1 MFENLI
7 AQPVK
12 DLLVDDIAACRLPPS
27 MLFSGQ
33 GASGKLTAAIELAR
47 ILSCHEGR
55 ALWTCTCSSCLRH
68 KELRHPDLL
77 IMGPRDC
84 TLEIRAAS
92 AAFLRSRNLASR
104 FLFIRSVRKLVLRF
118 NPELQD
124 MDDSRFSKA
133 APLLSEIEE
142 LIEEL
147 SPSRPLPEDQAA
159 LEKLVKS
166 LVSASEKLEDDF
178 LYDSIP
184 VSQVRNASAWAR
196 LTPAGKKKVLV
207 IENADRMQE
216 AARNAF
222 LKVLEEPPADVVFI
236 LTTSRRGAIMPTI
249 LSRVRTY
256 AFVDRA
262 QSAHSE
268 VISRVFHD
276 TPKQGENLQAYFNRF
291 LPVSSETITAAARL
305 FLESV
310 LTAAIDEGR
319 RPLPGLK
326 TALSGASSGST
337 SPGGAQGNASVQ
349 AIVASLNKCKPGI
362 VYHLFLSRIARYM
375 REALRSGQ
383 TDPREIGIYT
393 RWSVLL
399 REALDSVDVYN
410 LGPAAALER
419 IRQSMKECL

>member
-33 GASGKLTAAIELAR
+33 GSSGKLTAAIELAR
-47 ILSCHEGR
+47 ILSCREGR

-77 IMGPRDC
+77 IVGPRDC

-92 AAFLRSRNLASR
+92 AAFLRSRNAASR

-118 NPELQD
+118 SPDLQD
-124 MDDSRFSKA
+124 MDDARLSKA
-133 APLLSEIEE
+133 APLLGELEE
-142 LIEEL
+142 LLEEL
-147 SPSRPLPEDQAA
+147 SPSRPLPEDPAA
-159 LEKLVKS
+159 LEKLVAS
-166 LVSASEKLEDDF
+166 IVSVSEKLEDDF
-178 LYDSIP
+178 LPDSIP

-196 LTPAGKKKVLV
+196 LSPSGKKKVLV

-216 AARNAF
+216 SARNAF

-262 QSAHSE
+262 QAAHAE

-276 TPKQGENLQAYFNRF
+276 APRQGEDLQSYFNRF
-291 LPVSSETITAAARL
+291 LPVSPETLTSASRL

-310 LTAAIDEGR
+310 LIAAIDEGR
-319 RPLPGLK
+319 RPLTGLK
-326 TALSGASSGST
+326 TALAGAGTGAGAPGAAGASIQS
-337 SPGGAQGNASVQ
+337 
-349 AIVASLNKCKPGI
+349 IVASLNKCKPAI
-362 VYHLFLSRIARYM
+362 VYNLFLSRIARFM

-383 TDPREIGIYT
+383 TDPREIGVYT
-393 RWSVLL
+393 RWSALL
-399 REALDSVDVYN
+399 REALDSVDIYN

-419 IRQSMKECL
+419 LRQSMKECL